1 MDNNELKHCQVLP
14 PIVTLEHFNGDY
26 TKYDNYL
33 YNEIFLKDLFTLKVT
48 FRGKF
53 VELKTHPLFNDRED
67 RYFHLTCKNFDKN
80 SKNRQPDLR
89 RSERLCWLKPSLET
103 DHAKKCEQDCFLIY
117 ERIYHNKNRIFLL
130 NPKDRYFIVLEER
143 PSYYLLITAYYID
156 FDKTLERKIEE
167 YNKYKTT

>member
-1 MDNNELKHCQVLP
+1 MDNNELKYCQVLP

-53 VELKTHPLFNDRED
+53 VELKSHPLFNERED
-67 RYFHLTCKNFDKN
+67 SYFHLTCKNFDKN

-89 RSERLCWLKPSLET
+89 RSERLCWLKPSLTHYFYLKVIEM
-103 DHAKKCEQDCFLIY
+103 KLVGQV
-117 ERIYHNKNRIFLL
+117 RNR
-130 NPKDRYFIVLEER
+130 D
-143 PSYYLLITAYYID
+143 
-156 FDKTLERKIEE
+156 
-167 YNKYKTT
+167 

>member
-1 MDNNELKHCQVLP
+1 MDLTIEKRERIINLLASEY
-14 PIVTLEHFNGDY
+14 IV
-26 TKYDNYL
+26 
-33 YNEIFLKDLFTLKVT
+33 
-48 FRGKF
+48 
-53 VELKTHPLFNDRED
+53 
-67 RYFHLTCKNFDKN
+67 
-80 SKNRQPDLR
+80 PD
-89 RSERLCWLKPSLET
+89 EYIDCVKET

-130 NPKDRYFIVLEER
+130 NLKDRYFIVLEER